1 VSAERGRV
9 FNVQRFSVHDGP
21 GIRTTVFLKG
31 CPLACAWCHNPEGI
45 SSGPEIVVIESRCIA
60 CGACV
65 EACPLALPDGV
76 TGGFA
81 AERASCTACGACVE
95 ACPSEARQL
104 AGREMSVP
112 EVLAVAARDRVFYD
126 ESGGGVT
133 FSGGEPL
140 RQPRFLSALLRACRE
155 QGIRTAIDT
164 SGLAPREELLA
175 ATALADLV
183 LFDLKL
189 IDEQRHREQTGVSN
203 RSILANLRALAGA
216 HPQLWI
222 RVPVL
227 PGVNDDPENLAATAA
242 FVASLP
248 SVDRVSL
255 LAYHKLGQD
264 KLRRLGHRRTPTEI
278 APPSVERMGELAA
291 ELEAAGVPATIG

>member
-1 VSAERGRV
+1 MSAERGRV
-9 FNVQRFSVHDGP
+9 FNIQRFSVHDGP

-45 SSGPEIVVIESRCIA
+45 SFQPEIVVIESRCIA

-65 EACPLALPDGV
+65 EACPLGLPDGV

-81 AERASCTACGACVE
+81 ADRAACTACGACVE

-104 AGREMSVP
+104 AGREMSVA
-112 EVLAVAARDRVFYD
+112 EVLAEVARDRVFYD

-155 QGIRTAIDT
+155 QGIRTAVDT
-164 SGLAPREELLA
+164 SGLAPRAELLA
-175 ATALADLV
+175 AAALADLV

-203 RSILANLRALAGA
+203 RSILANLRALAET
-216 HPQLWI
+216 HPRLWI

-242 FVASLP
+242 FVASL
-248 SVDRVSL
+248 SRVERVSL
-255 LAYHKLGQD
+255 LPYHKLGQD
-264 KLRRLGHRRTPTEI
+264 KLRRLGHRPTPAEI
-278 APPSVERMGELAA
+278 APPSAERMGELAA
-291 ELEAAGVPATIG
+291 ELDAAGVPATIG